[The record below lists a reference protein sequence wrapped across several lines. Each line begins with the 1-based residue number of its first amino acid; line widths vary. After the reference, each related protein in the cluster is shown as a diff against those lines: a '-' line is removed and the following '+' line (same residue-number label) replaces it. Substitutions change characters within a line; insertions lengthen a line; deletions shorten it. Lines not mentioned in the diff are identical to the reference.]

1 MQVLFLL
8 YHYFEAREF
17 YNAIRIFIAGYV
29 WMTGFGNF
37 SYYYKT
43 GDFSVGRFAQMMW
56 RLNFLVFFC
65 CLVLNNSYMLYY
77 ICPMH
82 TIFTVLVYGCL
93 AIAPGL
99 NKVDVAVWAKIAL
112 SFAFVFV
119 FWDLRP
125 VFYAVW
131 RPFGSLVYYLDPR
144 KPRDKQDPM
153 HGEFFFFERMM
164 VFFFVFSSVRHSRF
178 APPLTP
184 TKTKPPQPPKQQSGS
199 SARPSTATCGSTA

>member
-43 GDFSVGRFAQMMW
+43 ADFSIGRFAQMMW

-93 AIAPGL
+93 AVAPRL
-99 NKVDVAVWAKIAL
+99 NKVDAAVWAKIAA

-119 FWDLRP
+119 FWDLKP

-131 RPFGSLVYYLDPR
+131 RPFGGLVTYLDPR

-153 HGEFFFFERMM
+153 HGECEDRL
-164 VFFFVFSSVRHSRF
+164 VVGRRGRGRHTPSLSLSLSLSQHS
-178 APPLTP
+178 PP
-184 TKTKPPQPPKQQSGS
+184 PPNKQNGS
-199 SARPSTATCGSTA
+199 SARLSTATCGSTA